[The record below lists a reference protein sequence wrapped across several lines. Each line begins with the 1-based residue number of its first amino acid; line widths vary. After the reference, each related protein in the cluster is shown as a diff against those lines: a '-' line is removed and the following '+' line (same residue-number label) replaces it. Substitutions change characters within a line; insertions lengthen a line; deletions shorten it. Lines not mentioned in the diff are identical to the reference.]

1 MLFHKA
7 YKYRIYPNRAQQQL
21 IHQMFGCCRFVFNH
35 FLGQWKDTF
44 AATGKGLS
52 YHACATQLPDLKQEH
67 PWLKKTDSIALQSA
81 VRHVADSFDR
91 FFKKQTQAPRF
102 KNRKH
107 PVQSYTTRYT
117 NGNIAV
123 NGRKLKLPKLGWL
136 RFANSRPC
144 EGRIL
149 SATVRR
155 NAAGK
160 YFVSLV
166 CEVEMKPLRDNDKS
180 VGIDLGLKTF
190 AVSSE
195 GMRDTHP
202 KAWSRYEKKLAS
214 WQRRLARRT
223 KDGSNWQ
230 KAKRKVALIHERMVN
245 IRHDFLHKLSTK
257 LIRENQTIS
266 IEDLKVSNMLK
277 NHKLAKSIADASWSE
292 FRRQLTYKAEW
303 YGRTLKIANT
313 FAPTSQTCHVCGAL
327 HREVK
332 DLSVRQWECPSCETL
347 HDRDVNAARNIK
359 DVAISIVIS
368 PENCGDHRDRL
379 VHFEPRGSIT
389 QESPTSSEG

>member
-7 YKYRIYPNRAQQQL
+7 YKYRIYPNRTQQQS
-21 IHQMFGCCRFVFNH
+21 IHQMFGCCRFVFNY

-44 AATGKGLS
+44 DATGKGLS

-123 NGRKLKLPKLGWL
+123 NGRRLKLPKLGWL

-166 CEVEMKPLRDNDKS
+166 CEVEMEPLPDNEKS

-202 KAWSRYEKKLAS
+202 KAWSQYEKKLAS

-230 KAKRKVALIHERMVN
+230 KAKRKIALIHERMAN

-266 IEDLKVSNMLK
+266 TLGLKGV
-277 NHKLAKSIADASWSE
+277 
-292 FRRQLTYKAEW
+292 
-303 YGRTLKIANT
+303 
-313 FAPTSQTCHVCGAL
+313 
-327 HREVK
+327 
-332 DLSVRQWECPSCETL
+332 
-347 HDRDVNAARNIK
+347 
-359 DVAISIVIS
+359 
-368 PENCGDHRDRL
+368 
-379 VHFEPRGSIT
+379 
-389 QESPTSSEG
+389 